1 MRHQKDKT
9 WAVNTVQEK
18 ATLTEKLTVL
28 LGKLVGT
35 LFSRKPKLT
44 NPPPV
49 GVSVLGRLSDRE
61 IHKQIL
67 LRIMRDL
74 SEEYYASGWIIGLE
88 HYLWN
93 LALRQ
98 NTVEGQMLLYC
109 AETSGGWWIW
119 DDKAGGHVFVPLA
132 AWKPVYREEEIIE
145 PVR

>member
-1 MRHQKDKT
+1 MM
-9 WAVNTVQEK
+9 QEK
-18 ATLTEKLTVL
+18 VTLIGKWIRWLGNAIGMLFSGKTRLTEK
-28 LGKLVGT
+28 
-35 LFSRKPKLT
+35 
-44 NPPPV
+44 PPS
-49 GVSVLGRLSDRE
+49 GNRALGRLSDRE

-74 SEEYYASGWIIGLE
+74 SEEYYGSGWMIGLE

-109 AETSGGWWIW
+109 AEASGGWWIW

-132 AWKPVYREEEIIE
+132 AWQSAYREDEMLE
-145 PVR
+145 PA

>member
-1 MRHQKDKT
+1 M
-9 WAVNTVQEK
+9 AQEK
-18 ATLTEKLTVL
+18 VTLIGRLTAW
-28 LGKLVGT
+28 LGIVVGR
-35 LFSRKPKLT
+35 LFSGKPVLREK
-44 NPPPV
+44 PPL
-49 GVSVLGRLSDRE
+49 GNRALGRVSDRE

-74 SEEYYASGWIIGLE
+74 SEEYYGSGWMIGLE

-98 NTVEGQMLLYC
+98 STVEGQMLLYC

-132 AWKPVYREEEIIE
+132 AWKPVYREDEILE
-145 PVR
+145 PVQ

>member
-1 MRHQKDKT
+1 M
-9 WAVNTVQEK
+9 VQEK
-18 ATLTEKLTVL
+18 VTRIARLTRW
-28 LGKLVGT
+28 LGIAIGT
-35 LFSRKPKLT
+35 LFSGKPQLT
-44 NPPPV
+44 ENPPN
-49 GVSVLGRLSDRE
+49 GNRIIGRLSDRE

-119 DDKAGGHVFVPLA
+119 DDKAAGHVFVPLA
-132 AWKPVYREEEIIE
+132 SWKSVYREDEILE

>member
-1 MRHQKDKT
+1 M
-9 WAVNTVQEK
+9 AQEK
-18 ATLTEKLTVL
+18 VTLIGRLTAWLGSVVGRL
-28 LGKLVGT
+28 L
-35 LFSRKPKLT
+35 SAKPRLDQK
-44 NPPPV
+44 PPS
-49 GVSVLGRLSDRE
+49 GNRALGRLSDRE

-74 SEEYYASGWIIGLE
+74 SEEYYAAGWMRGLE

-119 DDKAGGHVFVPLA
+119 DDNVGHLFIPLA
-132 AWKPVYREEEIIE
+132 AWKAQYREDEILE
-145 PVR
+145 PVQ

>member
-1 MRHQKDKT
+1 M
-9 WAVNTVQEK
+9 AQEK
-18 ATLTEKLTVL
+18 VTLI
-28 LGKLVGT
+28 GKLIQWLGSVIGT
-35 LFSRKPKLT
+35 LFSGKTRLTEKP
-44 NPPPV
+44 PS
-49 GVSVLGRLSDRE
+49 GSRALGRLSDRE

-74 SEEYYASGWIIGLE
+74 SEEYYSAGWVIGLE

-132 AWKPVYREEEIIE
+132 AWKSVYREDELLE
-145 PVR
+145 PVQ

>member
-1 MRHQKDKT
+1 MKGVLL
-9 WAVNTVQEK
+9 WVVNTLLEK
-18 ATLTEKLTVL
+18 ATAIVQWIKR
-28 LGKLVGT
+28 LGIGIGT
-35 LFSRKPKLT
+35 LFSGKPRLT
-44 NPPPV
+44 EKPPS
-49 GVSVLGRLSDRE
+49 GNRALGRLSDRE

-74 SEEYYASGWIIGLE
+74 SEEYYGAGWMIGLE

-132 AWKPVYREEEIIE
+132 AWKPVYREDEILE
-145 PVR
+145 PVQ

>member
-1 MRHQKDKT
+1 M
-9 WAVNTVQEK
+9 AQEK
-18 ATLTEKLTVL
+18 VTLIARLIAW
-28 LGKLVGT
+28 LGRRIGT
-35 LFSRKPKLT
+35 LFSGKTKLT
-44 NPPPV
+44 EKPPC
-49 GVSVLGRLSDRE
+49 GNSALGRLSDRE

-74 SEEYYASGWIIGLE
+74 SEEYYAAGWMSGLE

-132 AWKPVYREEEIIE
+132 AWKSAYREDELLE
-145 PVR
+145 PVQ

>member
-1 MRHQKDKT
+1 MKGVLL
-9 WAVNTVQEK
+9 WVVNTLLEK
-18 ATLTEKLTVL
+18 ATAIVQWIKRLGIGIGTLFLGKPRLTEK
-28 LGKLVGT
+28 
-35 LFSRKPKLT
+35 
-44 NPPPV
+44 PPS
-49 GVSVLGRLSDRE
+49 GNRALGRLSDRE

-74 SEEYYASGWIIGLE
+74 SEVYYSAGWMIGLE

-109 AETSGGWWIW
+109 AEVSGGWWIW

-132 AWKPVYREEEIIE
+132 AWKPVYREDEILE
-145 PVR
+145 PVQ